1 MTLKVSPNLDVSKL
15 LRAPASMAA
24 PQRASRGVTFCSAH
38 APSCPL
44 PLSFPLPQD
53 PFSLCAVPMA
63 TGGAALCGR
72 AVVTAPWGAEG
83 SSKRDGGGAGRPRA
97 ARPHGGRR
105 AEVRGAPWG
114 GVAGPEGRG
123 EAAAV
128 PGLTAGA
135 FPRSL
140 LDVARGSEPQT
151 LDASRRRI
159 ARIEGL
165 GRLRGLQ
172 HLDLSANRIRRI
184 EGLSALGSLRTLN
197 LSGNLITKVEGRQC
211 LFQSVWQRRKLF
223 WELW

>member
-1 MTLKVSPNLDVSKL
+1 M
-15 LRAPASMAA
+15 
-24 PQRASRGVTFCSAH
+24 
-38 APSCPL
+38 
-44 PLSFPLPQD
+44 
-53 PFSLCAVPMA
+53 
-63 TGGAALCGR
+63 
-72 AVVTAPWGAEG
+72 
-83 SSKRDGGGAGRPRA
+83 
-97 ARPHGGRR
+97 
-105 AEVRGAPWG
+105 
-114 GVAGPEGRG
+114 
-123 EAAAV
+123 

-223 WELW
+223 

>member
-1 MTLKVSPNLDVSKL
+1 M
-15 LRAPASMAA
+15 
-24 PQRASRGVTFCSAH
+24 
-38 APSCPL
+38 
-44 PLSFPLPQD
+44 
-53 PFSLCAVPMA
+53 
-63 TGGAALCGR
+63 
-72 AVVTAPWGAEG
+72 
-83 SSKRDGGGAGRPRA
+83 
-97 ARPHGGRR
+97 
-105 AEVRGAPWG
+105 
-114 GVAGPEGRG
+114 
-123 EAAAV
+123 
-128 PGLTAGA
+128 PGLMAGA

-140 LDVARGSEPQT
+140 LDVAWGSEPQT

-223 WELW
+223 